1 MAQVLI
7 AFGAFQAFFLAFILF
22 ATRQAQRYQKL
33 FGLFLFIEGFT
44 LAERVLVDTGFVE
57 SLPHIIG
64 ISYVINFLKPP
75 ILYLTGISIIR
86 GDFQL
91 RPSWLLHTIPTFL
104 ILAMSFPMFGLSAEE
119 KITMATSFA
128 TYMPGYDE
136 FNFWFFLT
144 FYFYIGTYLFLTI
157 RTLRLFL
164 KNARKNEAA
173 AWFER
178 VLEFYSIGLIAGFL
192 YYLIR
197 PSGLIVIPD
206 FHLVSML
213 LMTFLIQSIAY
224 KFLTRSNVWQTSNG
238 TLHKYDAS
246 QVEGDLAAIKH
257 KLEQDRIYL
266 EDSISIEDLA
276 EALEMKRKYVSE
288 LINQGWGKSFR
299 ELINEYRVEDA
310 KRKILEDDDK
320 PLIQIGMESGFNNKV
335 SFYRVFKKI
344 TDLSPSEYQQKIKN

>member
-22 ATRQAQRYQKL
+22 ATPRAKRYQKL

-44 LAERVLVDTGFVE
+44 LTERMLVDSGFIE

-75 ILYLTGISIIR
+75 ILYLTGLSIIR

-91 RPSWLLHTIPTFL
+91 RPKWILHAIPALL
-104 ILAMSFPMFGLSAEE
+104 ILIMSFPMFGLSAEE
-119 KITMATSFA
+119 KITMASSFA

-157 RTLRLFL
+157 KNLRVFL

-173 AWFER
+173 VWFER
-178 VLEFYSIGLIAGFL
+178 VLELYSIGLLAGFL

-197 PSGLIVIPD
+197 PSGLIEIPD

-224 KFLTRSNVWQTSNG
+224 KFLIKSNVWQSPNG
-238 TLHKYDAS
+238 SLQKYDAS
-246 QVEGDLAAIKH
+246 KVDEDLASIKT
-257 KLEQDRIYL
+257 KLEEERIYL
-266 EDSISIEDLA
+266 EDAISIDDLA
-276 EALEMKRKYVSE
+276 DTLGMKRKYVSE

-299 ELINEYRVEDA
+299 ELINHYRVEDA
-310 KRKILEDDDK
+310 KTKIANGNGK
-320 PLIQIGMESGFNNKV
+320 PLNQIGMESGFNNKV
-335 SFYRVFKKI
+335 SFYRAFKRI
-344 TDLSPSEYQQKIKN
+344 TGLSPSEYQQKSKN